1 MAIMTGDS
9 PKRRGVA
16 VSTLAL
22 ALLIVLAVATCT
34 FYIAGGLYGSSWARD
49 VCSLSRELCEHP
61 AWSAAATG
69 AAAVLYLILR
79 AFRL

>member
-1 MAIMTGDS
+1 
-9 PKRRGVA
+9 

-34 FYIAGGLYGSSWARD
+34 FYVAGVHGYGSPWARD
-49 VCSLSRELCEHP
+49 VCSLSQELCDHP

-69 AAAVLYLILR
+69 VAGVLYLVLR
-79 AFRL
+79 ASRF

>member
-1 MAIMTGDS
+1 
-9 PKRRGVA
+9 

-22 ALLIVLAVATCT
+22 ALLIILAVATCT
-34 FYIAGGLYGSSWARD
+34 FYVAGGLYAHGSPWARD
-49 VCSLSRELCEHP
+49 VCSLSQMLCDQP

-79 AFRL
+79 AFRF